1 MRELREIHKRLA
13 NLTKQVTAQK
23 KATTKLNKLLKSVSF
38 LSTKRKLTK
47 MTRRLRR

>member
-1 MRELREIHKRLA
+1 MRELREMNKTLA

-23 KATTKLNKLLKSVSF
+23 KATTKLNQILKSVSF
-38 LSTKRKLTK
+38 LSTKKKLVK